1 MPCVRTPV
9 RGMTSVAADQ
19 DNVKKRDPRVA
30 VEQHNR
36 SITEGVG
43 QRARESAISTP
54 HPAHELPHRCVK
66 VVVKGAVS
74 EKP

>member
-1 MPCVRTPV
+1 MLTDAAQKLGQPKMP
-9 RGMTSVAADQ
+9 G
-19 DNVKKRDPRVA
+19 VKCCQT
-30 VEQHNR
+30 E

-54 HPAHELPHRCVK
+54 HTAHELPHRCVK

>member
-1 MPCVRTPV
+1 MLTDAAQKLGQPKMPGAKCCQT
-9 RGMTSVAADQ
+9 
-19 DNVKKRDPRVA
+19 
-30 VEQHNR
+30 E

-54 HPAHELPHRCVK
+54 HTAHELPNISRFK